1 MQPIKLS
8 VNVDHVA
15 TLREARKID
24 QPDPVLAAGLAE
36 LAGADGVTIHLR
48 GDRRHIKERDLEV
61 LRRTVKTHLNVEMAA
76 TQDML
81 RIACELR
88 PDMVTLVPE
97 RPDEVTTEGG
107 LNLLHAK
114 DVVRNAAALLAEH
127 EIEMSVFIDPDLSQ
141 VKAAAEAN
149 AKTIEINTGRY
160 CEAKKTEDL
169 EREYQSILDA
179 ARMAAKLR
187 MAVAAGHGLDLK
199 NVGPI
204 AAVGEIRELN
214 IGQSIIAR
222 AVFVGIERAVR
233 EMIEAMAAGRARGE

>member
-48 GDRRHIKERDLEV
+48 GDRRHIKERDLEI
-61 LRRTVKTHLNVEMAA
+61 LRQTVKTHLNVEMSA
-76 TQDML
+76 TQEML
-81 RIACELR
+81 RIAGEMR

-107 LNLLHAK
+107 LNLLHAR
-114 DVVRNAAALLAEH
+114 DAVRGAAALLAEH
-127 EIEMSVFIDPDLSQ
+127 EIAMSVFIDPDLAQ
-141 VKAAAEAN
+141 VKAAYEAN
-149 AKTIEINTGRY
+149 ARVIEINTGRY
-160 CEAKKTEDL
+160 CEAKKPEDV
-169 EREYQSILDA
+169 EREYALILDA
-179 ARMAAKLR
+179 VHMAAKLR
-187 MAVAAGHGLDLK
+187 LAVAAGHGLDLK

-204 AAVGEIRELN
+204 AAIPEIRELN

-222 AVFVGIERAVR
+222 AIFVGLERAVR
-233 EMIEAMAAGRARGE
+233 EMIEAMKSQRA